1 MKKNLYP
8 TLTLMKSA
16 KLLSLLLFLSIFSNS
31 YSQEKYSTVKI
42 KAPLNDSRKFGEL
55 VGQLELDHFNYDEDG
70 DLIAEIGQKE
80 LAALRRSGY
89 SFKVVVDDVQA
100 YLKQENDRYFAQRA
114 AGDIQPDRMA
124 MDGVCKTANAIIQ
137 TPAAFQVK
145 TTFGG
150 YYSYAEMVTAMDVLV
165 ASYPGIAQK
174 ISLGFSAQ
182 NREIFAVKIS
192 DGVTSDDATEPDVLY
207 MGLQHAREAI
217 GGSSM
222 IFFMQYLCESYGADS
237 RIKSLV
243 DAREFYII
251 PCVNPDGWEYNRLN
265 GGAGSGWRKNR
276 RLITGTTYGVDL
288 NRNYG
293 VDWGTC
299 STVTCGSASSCGSSS
314 PSSDTYYGPSA
325 FSEPETKAV
334 RDLCYAKNF
343 VAAID
348 QHCYGPYYSL
358 PYGKTARTLTAIEK
372 KFFSYVPALMGQY
385 NGMRAGNSCESV
397 GYEVAGGV
405 KDWWLIGDI
414 GIGNKGKIW
423 GMTGE
428 GGAGGG
434 IGGTYS
440 SFWAPASQIVNLCKG
455 MTFQNLQL
463 AYAAGSYAD
472 IQDESDI
479 APTALTGTFNF
490 KLTRVGLEDKPIT
503 VSLVPLENIESAG
516 TPVTINS
523 LPNYQDTY
531 SGGISYNLFSTLP
544 TGQRIKF
551 AWKIETGD
559 YVYYDTVTK
568 YYNPVTIFQDDMEGT
583 SLTGKWSV
591 VGGWNYATNTAYQG
605 TKSLTESP
613 TGNYPA
619 SVSTTKR
626 MATYAGPTINLSGA
640 KAAWVSF
647 WVKHRSEN
655 FRDIL
660 NVEVSTNGSTW
671 VPICGTTTVQ
681 EPGTLDGSK
690 LAGKPA
696 LTGIREIWTRELFD
710 LSAYV
715 NTSNLRFRFRFTSDG
730 NTTGFKYQVDD
741 GFSID
746 NFKIIKTNTTFSN
759 LMPLGSITLNGRLL
773 NDETVKIDWDATEL
787 ADHDYYEIEKS
798 TNGSYFTPIGKVDGI
813 APYYF
818 VDKNPVEGNNF
829 YRIRNY
835 TKNGTQKN
843 TNPINVVYNKKGVG
857 LSIYPNPVRDVLNIE
872 LNRNLNTKITVI
884 VTDITGRTYLRKQ
897 YDMSGQNNMI
907 RIDASSWNRQQYIV
921 KVISDNGET
930 MAIQKFI
937 K

>member
-1 MKKNLYP
+1 MKKKFYTKLSW
-8 TLTLMKSA
+8 LKSA
-16 KLLSLLLFLSIFSNS
+16 KLQSFLLFLCFFSISFS
-31 YSQEKYSTVKI
+31 QDKYSTVKI
-42 KAPLNDSRKFGEL
+42 KAPVNDSRRFGEL
-55 VGQLELDHFNYDEDG
+55 VGQLELDHFYYDEDG
-70 DLIAEIGQKE
+70 DLVAEIGQRE
-80 LAALRRSGY
+80 LNALKKSGY
-89 SFKVVVDDVQA
+89 GFRVVIDDVQA
-100 YLKQENDRYFAQRA
+100 YLKQANEKYFAQRS
-114 AGDIQPDRMA
+114 AGDILPDRMA
-124 MDGVCKTANAIIQ
+124 MDGVCKTANTIIQ

-145 TTFGG
+145 STFGG
-150 YYSYAEMVTAMDVLV
+150 YYSYAEMVTAMDNLV
-165 ASYPGIAQK
+165 ASYPGLAQK
-174 ISLGFSAQ
+174 VSLGFSAQ

-192 DGVTSDDATEPDVLY
+192 DNVSTDDVAEPDVLY

-222 IFFMQYLCESYGADS
+222 IFFMQYLCERYSADS

-243 DAREFYII
+243 DAREFFII

-276 RLITGTTYGVDL
+276 RLITGSTYGVDL

-299 STVTCGSASSCGSSS
+299 STVTCGSASSCGSST
-314 PSSDTYYGPSA
+314 PSSDTYYGPNA

-334 RDLCYAKNF
+334 RDLCYARNF
-343 VAAID
+343 IAAID
-348 QHCYGPYYSL
+348 QHSYGPYYSL
-358 PYGKTARTLTAIEK
+358 PYGKSARTLTTLEQ

-405 KDWWLIGDI
+405 KDWWLIGDV
-414 GIGNKGKIW
+414 GVGNKGKIW

-434 IGGTYS
+434 IGGTYG

-472 IQDESDI
+472 IQDVSDI
-479 APTALTGTFNF
+479 ALTSLTGTFNF

-503 VSLVPLENIESAG
+503 VSMVPLENIETAG
-516 TPVTINS
+516 TPVTITS
-523 LPNYQDTY
+523 LPVYQDIY
-531 SGGISYNLFSTLP
+531 SGGISYSLFPTLP

-583 SLTGKWSV
+583 SLTGKWTA
-591 VGGWNYATNTAYQG
+591 VGGWNYATNISFQG

-619 SVSTTKR
+619 SVTTTKR
-626 MATYAGPTINLSGA
+626 MATYAGPTINLTGA
-640 KAAWVSF
+640 TAAWVSF
-647 WVKHRSEN
+647 WVRHRAEN

-671 VPICGTTTVQ
+671 VPVCGTTTVQ
-681 EPGTLDGSK
+681 ESGTLDGSK

-710 LSAYV
+710 LSGYA

-746 NFKIIKTNTTFSN
+746 NFKIIKSNTAFSN
-759 LMPLGSITLNGRLL
+759 QIPAGFISMNGRLMT
-773 NDETVKIDWDATEL
+773 DETIKLDWDALEEKN
-787 ADHDYYEIEKS
+787 HDYYELEKS
-798 TNGSYFTPIGKVDGI
+798 TNGSYFTPIGKVRGI

-818 VDKNPVEGNNF
+818 VDKNPSEGNNF
-829 YRIRNY
+829 YRLRNY
-835 TKNGTQKN
+835 TKDGNHLN
-843 TNPINVVYNKKGVG
+843 TNPINVVYRKKDIGIN
-857 LSIYPNPVRDVLNIE
+857 IYPNPVRDVLNIE
-872 LNRNLNTKITVI
+872 LNRNMNSRITVV
-884 VTDITGRTYLRKQ
+884 VTDIMGRTFLNKQ
-897 YDMSGQNNMI
+897 YDMNGQSNMI
-907 RIDASSWNRQQYIV
+907 RIDASSWTRQQYIV
-921 KVISDNGET
+921 KVISNNGET